1 MFQHNQIDL
10 EHKSYSVAKGIGTSE
25 ISIILLPFTKHT
37 WHTDLSSQG
46 TLEDDAVEV
55 DSSDI
60 AESET
65 SISIDEQ
72 DLRNKQI
79 FDVFQ

>member
-1 MFQHNQIDL
+1 MGTL
-10 EHKSYSVAKGIGTSE
+10 EIAN
-25 ISIILLPFTKHT
+25 ILLPFTKHT

-65 SISIDEQ
+65 SISIDELALSNMQ
-72 DLRNKQI
+72 M
-79 FDVFQ
+79 FEFFQ

>member
-1 MFQHNQIDL
+1 MAN
-10 EHKSYSVAKGIGTSE
+10 
-25 ISIILLPFTKHT
+25 ILLPFTKHT

-65 SISIDEQ
+65 SISIDEL
-72 DLRNKQI
+72 DLSNM
-79 FDVFQ
+79 

>member
-1 MFQHNQIDL
+1 MGTL
-10 EHKSYSVAKGIGTSE
+10 EIAN
-25 ISIILLPFTKHT
+25 ILLPFTKHT

-79 FDVFQ
+79 FEFFQ

>member
-1 MFQHNQIDL
+1 MEN
-10 EHKSYSVAKGIGTSE
+10 AN
-25 ISIILLPFTKHT
+25 ILLPFTKHT
-37 WHTDLSSQG
+37 WHTDFSSKW

-65 SISIDEQ
+65 SISIDELALSNMQ
-72 DLRNKQI
+72 MFEFFNNYVEI
-79 FDVFQ
+79 FYTK

>member
-1 MFQHNQIDL
+1 MEN
-10 EHKSYSVAKGIGTSE
+10 AN
-25 ISIILLPFTKHT
+25 ILLPFTKHT
-37 WHTDLSSQG
+37 WHTDFSSKG
-46 TLEDDAVEV
+46 KLEDDAVEV

-79 FDVFQ
+79 FEFFQ

>member
-1 MFQHNQIDL
+1 MNIIKFTWNF
-10 EHKSYSVAKGIGTSE
+10 SVCKEIGTLE
-25 ISIILLPFTKHT
+25 IANIPLPFTKHT

-65 SISIDEQ
+65 SISIDELALSNMQ
-72 DLRNKQI
+72 M
-79 FDVFQ
+79 FEFFQ